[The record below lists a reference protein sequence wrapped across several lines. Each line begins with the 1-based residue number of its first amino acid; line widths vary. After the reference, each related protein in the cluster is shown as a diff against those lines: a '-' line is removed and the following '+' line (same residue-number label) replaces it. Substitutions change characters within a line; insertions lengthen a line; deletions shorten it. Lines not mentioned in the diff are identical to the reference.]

1 MEAVSDCNVEGDIS
15 GAMFV
20 SVFFLIVFVI
30 LLAGD
35 GLVTWFALNRA
46 IRRNQ
51 KMEAERK
58 TRIAQLDEQISQRVS
73 DLRYLNGSFAG
84 GMRGGGVVLPAE
96 LCQRLVVSEGGG
108 R

>member
-1 MEAVSDCNVEGDIS
+1 MEVVSDCKVEGDVS

-20 SVFFLIVFVI
+20 SVFFLIVFVA

-51 KMEAERK
+51 KMEAERR
-58 TRIAQLDEQISQRVS
+58 TRIDELDDQIAQKVS

-84 GMRGGGVVLPAE
+84 GIRSGRVVLPAE
-96 LCQRLVVSEGGG
+96 LCQRLVSEG